1 MIEFTLPII
10 LQIVQTV
17 GILVGIVYYIT
28 IMRNTMR
35 ARMIQVST
43 QFSSVWTRN
52 EFVYNFIDAA
62 YLQDFATF
70 DEWSEKYGFRA
81 DAEATTRLF
90 SIANMYNSAGHMVK
104 DGLVK
109 PEFVW
114 SVFAPFSVILLWEKF
129 KPLIDRWRELDN
141 DPLMLDSFEFLYNVT
156 KRRFPQVMT

>member
-1 MIEFTLPII
+1 MAEITYQMVLST
-10 LQIVQTV
+10 VQTV

-52 EFVYNFIDAA
+52 EFVHNFIDAA
-62 YLQDFATF
+62 YLQEFANF
-70 DEWSEKYGFRA
+70 EEWFEKYGFRA
-81 DAEATTRLF
+81 NAEATTRLF
-90 SIANMYNSAGHMVK
+90 SILNMYNSAGHLVK

-114 SVFAPFSVILLWEKF
+114 SVFAPFSIILLWEKF

-141 DPLMLDSFEFLYNVT
+141 DPVMMDSFEHLYNVT
-156 KRRFPQVMT
+156 KTRFPEVMT